1 MVAGFADSCIRV
13 WALTQRK
20 LRSMKS
26 STDLALIDKEADD
39 IMERIMD
46 DRYFY
51 FVLFFNLTI

>member
-20 LRSMKS
+20 LRNMKS
-26 STDLALIDKEADD
+26 GSDLALIDKEADD

-46 DRYFY
+46 DRC
-51 FVLFFNLTI
+51 VLLLLIIDWFI